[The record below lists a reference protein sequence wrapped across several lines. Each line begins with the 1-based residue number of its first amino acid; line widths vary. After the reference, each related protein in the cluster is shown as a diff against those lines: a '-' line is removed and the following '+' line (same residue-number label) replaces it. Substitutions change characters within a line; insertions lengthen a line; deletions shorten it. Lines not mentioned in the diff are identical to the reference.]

1 MPDLSHGSRE
11 NLRRCGPRHVRS
23 RIVTVATD
31 ATERFHS
38 LRKRTLAIG
47 LRLQATLLQEAKVS
61 LGYTEWRPYVVYEQV
76 ERFLGVNFSHII
88 WWHTGCLFENSSD
101 VFTHRVTAVA
111 LPPSLLIV
119 DDYPDAL
126 DVWGLYL
133 RAEGFN
139 VLTAAD
145 GQSALAEAVRQ
156 KPDVI
161 VMDLELPGKSGFE
174 VARELKA
181 RPDTCAIL

>member
-1 MPDLSHGSRE
+1 M
-11 NLRRCGPRHVRS
+11 
-23 RIVTVATD
+23 
-31 ATERFHS
+31 
-38 LRKRTLAIG
+38 
-47 LRLQATLLQEAKVS
+47 
-61 LGYTEWRPYVVYEQV
+61 
-76 ERFLGVNFSHII
+76 
-88 WWHTGCLFENSSD
+88 
-101 VFTHRVTAVA
+101 A

-145 GQSALAEAVRQ
+145 GQSAFAEAVRQ

-161 VMDLELPGKSGFE
+161 VMDLELPESPGSRWRANSRR
-174 VARELKA
+174 ARTRA
-181 RPDTCAIL
+181 RFL